1 MCILTGTVFLVLLLE
16 KMTDIIM
23 IELTNKFQKIF
34 FGGHRI
40 VLGLIRIMEER
51 GTGKDCHS

>member
-1 MCILTGTVFLVLLLE
+1 
-16 KMTDIIM
+16 MTDIIM
-23 IELTNKFQKIF
+23 IKLTNKFQKIF

-51 GTGKDCHS
+51 DRKGLPQLIMII

>member
-1 MCILTGTVFLVLLLE
+1 MCILTGTVLLLLLLE
-16 KMTDIIM
+16 EMTEIVM
-23 IELTNKFQKIF
+23 IELTNTFQKI

-40 VLGLIRIMEER
+40 VWGLIRIMAER

>member
-1 MCILTGTVFLVLLLE
+1 
-16 KMTDIIM
+16 MTDIIM
-23 IELTNKFQKIF
+23 IKLTNKFQKIF